1 MGFALG
7 SRAEALGYRLIA
19 FSEIGSTNA
28 EGLSR
33 AKAGERGP
41 LWLVTA
47 HQTAGKGRRQRAWT
61 SPPGNLA
68 ASVLEVMEIAPQA
81 AATLGFA
88 AGVALA
94 QALRAAEIPAQ
105 LKWPNDVLIGGAK
118 LSGILLEA
126 EPANGGLAVV
136 VGIGVNVISSPQ
148 DTPYRAT
155 CLREIGSELTAEQL
169 FVGLSDGW
177 AEARSLWAEGRGMPE
192 LRERWL
198 AHAAG
203 VGGPVAVNVGGK
215 TISGRFETIDENG
228 YLIVT
233 TADSGR
239 VPISSGDVFFGDAA
253 SSATG
258 AA

>member
-1 MGFALG
+1 MGFVLG

-19 FSEIGSTNA
+19 FPEIGSTNT

-68 ASVLEVMEIAPQA
+68 ASLLEVMDITPPA

-88 AGVALA
+88 AGLALA
-94 QALRAAEIPAQ
+94 QALRAAQIPAQ
-105 LKWPNDVLIGGAK
+105 LKWPNDVLLDGAK

-126 EPANGGLAVV
+126 EPASGGLAVV
-136 VGIGVNVISSPQ
+136 VGIGVNVVSAPQ
-148 DTPYRAT
+148 GTPYRAT
-155 CLREIGSELTAEQL
+155 CLREIGSALTAERL
-169 FVGLSDGW
+169 FAGLSDAW
-177 AEARSLWAEGRGMPE
+177 ADARSLWAAGKGMPE
-192 LRERWL
+192 LRQRWL

-203 VGGPVAVNVGGK
+203 VGGPVAVNLGGR

-228 YLIVT
+228 YLIVM
-233 TADSGR
+233 TADGSR

-253 SSATG
+253 SSVTG